1 MNEFLQLRV
10 WGDNVM
16 FTKKMKFVAGLL
28 VAAITVTTVPADVF
42 TATEENTYVWDM
54 SAGFNAGAH
63 HAIDDTVV
71 LSETEMSYIVSTII
85 KGEAPVVDEPEQV
98 TPENPYI
105 NLAVAKVEEYVN
117 IRATADGNAEVLG
130 KLYANGVATVLETLD
145 GWYKV
150 TSGSVT
156 GYISA
161 EYLVVGDEEACIAA
175 QKRVATVT
183 TSERLKLRKEPNT
196 TSKVLAKIPSGLQV
210 TVVDDSIEGWVC
222 VQYGGKTGYISTLY
236 SKVETIYSYAES
248 KAEEAARLA
257 AEEAARRAEEEARRR
272 AEEAARVEANRKQQ
286 YANAANKKYN
296 PPSGTGGQAVV
307 DYAMQFVGNPYV
319 LGGSSLTNGIDCSN
333 FIMRIYEAFGVKLPH
348 NSYALR
354 SVGYEVSASEIKPG
368 DIICYQG
375 HVSIYAGNG
384 KCVHASNRKD
394 GIKVSPKWNYTH
406 VITIRRIFDN

>member
-1 MNEFLQLRV
+1 
-10 WGDNVM
+10 
-16 FTKKMKFVAGLL
+16 MKFVAELL
-28 VAAITVTTVPADVF
+28 VAAVVVTTIPAEAV
-42 TATEENTYVWDM
+42 TATEEDTYMLDV
-54 SAGFNAGAH
+54 SAGFTAGAH

-71 LSETEMSYIVSTII
+71 LSDTEMEYIVSAII
-85 KGEAPVVDEPEQV
+85 KGEAPLVAEPEQV
-98 TPENPYI
+98 EPVNPYA
-105 NLAVAKVEEYVN
+105 NMAVAKVDEYVN
-117 IRATADGNAEVLG
+117 IRAAADGNSEVLG
-130 KLYANGVATVLETLD
+130 KLYANGVATVLETLE

-150 TSGSVT
+150 TSGTVT

-161 EYLVVGDEEACIAA
+161 EYLVVGDEATCVSV

-183 TSERLKLRKEPNT
+183 TPERLNLRKTASTSARVLVALPSG
-196 TSKVLAKIPSGLQV
+196 SKVEV
-210 TVVDDSIEGWVC
+210 TDESIEGWIGVT
-222 VQYGGKTGYISTLY
+222 YKGKTGYISAQY
-236 SKVETIYSYAES
+236 ASVETTYSYAES
-248 KAEEAARLA
+248 KEEEAARLA

-333 FIMRIYEAFGVKLPH
+333 FIMRIYEAFGVELPH
-348 NSYALR
+348 NSYKLR
-354 SVGYEVSASEIKPG
+354 TVGYEVSASEIKPG

>member
-1 MNEFLQLRV
+1 
-10 WGDNVM
+10 M
-16 FTKKMKFVAGLL
+16 FTKRMKLVAGML
-28 VAAITVTTVPADVF
+28 VGAIVVTTVPANVF
-42 TATEENTYVWDM
+42 SATEKDTYVWDM
-54 SAGFNAGAH
+54 TAGFNAGAH

-71 LSETEMSYIVSTII
+71 LSDTEMEYIVSAIM
-85 KGEAPVVDEPEQV
+85 KGEMPLVAEPEQV
-98 TPENPYI
+98 ETEQQIPEEEPVNPYA
-105 NLAVAKVEEYVN
+105 NMAVAKVEQYVN
-117 IRATADGNAEVLG
+117 IRAAADENSEALG

-161 EYLVVGDEEACIAA
+161 EYLVVGDEATCISV

-183 TSERLKLRKEPNT
+183 TPERLNLRQQAST
-196 TSKVLAKIPSGLQV
+196 ASRVLVSLPSGAKATV
-210 TVVDDSIEGWVC
+210 TDESIEGWIG
-222 VQYGGKTGYISTLY
+222 VQYNGKTGYISSLY
-236 SKVETIYSYAES
+236 ASVETTYSYAES
-248 KAEEAARLA
+248 KEEEAARLA
-257 AEEAARRAEEEARRR
+257 AEEAARQAEEAARRA
-272 AEEAARVEANRKQQ
+272 AEEAARVEANRQQQ
-286 YANAANKKYN
+286 YANAANKTYY

-333 FIMRIYEAFGVKLPH
+333 FVMRIYEAFGVSLPH
-348 NSYALR
+348 HSYKLR
-354 SVGYEVSASEIKPG
+354 FVGYEVSADEIKPG

-375 HVSIYAGNG
+375 HVSIYAGDG

-394 GIKVSPKWNYTH
+394 GIKVSPKWNYTN

>member
-1 MNEFLQLRV
+1 
-10 WGDNVM
+10 M
-16 FTKKMKFVAGLL
+16 FTYKRKLVAGLL
-28 VAAITVTTVPADVF
+28 VAALAVTTIPADAI
-42 TATEENTYVWDM
+42 TATEQNTHMWDM
-54 SAGFNAGAH
+54 SVGFSAGAH
-63 HAIDDTVV
+63 HAIEDTVV
-71 LSETEMSYIVSTII
+71 LSDVERDYIVSAIMNGDAPLTTI
-85 KGEAPVVDEPEQV
+85 PE
-98 TPENPYI
+98 EILNPYA
-105 NLAVAKVEEYVN
+105 NTAVAKVDEYLN
-117 IRATADGNAEVLG
+117 IRATADENAEVLG
-130 KLYANGVATVLETLD
+130 KLYNNGVATVLETID

-150 TSGSVT
+150 TSGTVT
-156 GYISA
+156 GYVNA
-161 EYLVVGDEEACIAA
+161 EYLVVGDEAACVAA

-183 TSERLKLRKEPNT
+183 TPERLNLRADAST
-196 TSKVLAKIPSGLQV
+196 ASRVLVSLPSGAKA
-210 TVVDDSIEGWVC
+210 TVVDETVEGWIG
-222 VQYGGKTGYISTLY
+222 VQYNNKTGYISAQY
-236 SKVETIYSYAES
+236 ASVETTYAYAES

-272 AEEAARVEANRKQQ
+272 AEEAAQIEANRKQQ
-286 YANAANKKYN
+286 YANAANKTYY

-333 FIMRIYEAFGVKLPH
+333 FIMRIYEAFGVTLPH
-348 NSYALR
+348 NSYQLR

-375 HVSIYAGNG
+375 HVSIYAGDG

>member
-1 MNEFLQLRV
+1 
-10 WGDNVM
+10 M

-28 VAAITVTTVPADVF
+28 VAAITVTTVPAGVF
-42 TATEENTYVWDM
+42 TATEKNTYMRDM

-71 LSETEMSYIVSTII
+71 LSDTEMRYIVSTII
-85 KGEAPVVDEPEQV
+85 KGEAPLVAEPEKV
-98 TPENPYI
+98 ENPYD
-105 NLAVAKVEEYVN
+105 NMAVAKVDEYVN
-117 IRATADGNAEVLG
+117 VRAAADENSEVLG
-130 KLYANGVATVLETLD
+130 KLYANGVATVLETLE

-150 TSGSVT
+150 TSGTVT

-161 EYLVVGDEEACIAA
+161 EYLVVGDEATCVSV

-183 TSERLKLRKEPNT
+183 TPERLNLRKTASTSARVLVALPSG
-196 TSKVLAKIPSGLQV
+196 SKVEV
-210 TVVDDSIEGWVC
+210 TDESIEGWIGVT
-222 VQYGGKTGYISTLY
+222 YKGKTGYISAQY
-236 SKVETIYSYAES
+236 ASVETTYSYAES
-248 KAEEAARLA
+248 KEEEAARLA

-333 FIMRIYEAFGVKLPH
+333 FVMRIYEAFGVSLPH
-348 NSYALR
+348 NSYKLR